1 MPSPSDHLKMNMSA
15 GVASVTVALILVALK
30 LWAYLQT
37 QSLSVASSLT
47 DSGLDFIVS
56 LGAVGMMIYAA
67 RPPDEEHRFGHSSA
81 EDLTALAQAFVILC
95 AALFIITAAI
105 IRLTKPQ
112 IVTVTAEMNGVW
124 AMVAS
129 ILLTGSLIFWQSLV
143 ARKTGSRVVAADRL
157 HYLGDFLPNL
167 GAILSLWLAKDFNL
181 PQIDSIVA
189 IGAAGVLIYGAGR
202 IGTGAWD
209 ALMDRRADP
218 AIVDGI
224 AAIAGTWPG
233 IMGFHDLKTRTA
245 GSRVFVHIHIELEG
259 SQTLRE
265 AHNIGASLRRAILEA
280 YPQADVIVHKDVASS
295 TQPILP

>member
-67 RPPDEEHRFGHSSA
+67 RPPDEDHRFGHSSA

-95 AALFIITAAI
+95 AAFFIITAAI

-112 IVTVTAEMNGVW
+112 IVTVTAEMNGIW
-124 AMVAS
+124 AMVVS

-189 IGAAGVLIYGAGR
+189 IGAAG
-202 IGTGAWD
+202 D
-209 ALMDRRADP
+209 
-218 AIVDGI
+218 
-224 AAIAGTWPG
+224 
-233 IMGFHDLKTRTA
+233 
-245 GSRVFVHIHIELEG
+245 
-259 SQTLRE
+259 
-265 AHNIGASLRRAILEA
+265 LRRW
-280 YPQADVIVHKDVASS
+280 ADWHGCLGCADGSARRSRDCRRYSRHCRNLARHHGLSRSKN
-295 TQPILP
+295 PHRW